1 MCHIS
6 PPTLFWQ
13 GCGAWLNLT
22 NFKDCLSFID
32 R

>member
-1 MCHIS
+1 MCHPCS
-6 PPTLFWQ
+6 PYPVWQ

-22 NFKDCLSFID
+22 DFKDCLSFID